1 MISQIPMNDGSATTT
16 SPSRKKGRQIRR
28 STQPRRTTPN
38 AATPSGRR
46 VPTAPRQAAT
56 PGGRRVQRRR
66 HCRRNFLRDLF
77 NFLLFACFLMDRN
90 HSNLMPG
97 MCIVC

>member
-28 STQPRRTTPN
+28 STPPRRTTPRR
-38 AATPSGRR
+38 AAIPNR
-46 VPTAPRQAAT
+46 
-56 PGGRRVQRRR
+56 RRVQRRR
-66 HCRRNFLRDLF
+66 RRNFLRDLF
-77 NFLLFACFLMDRN
+77 NFLLFASFLMDRN

>member
-28 STQPRRTTPN
+28 STPPRRTTPRRH
-38 AATPSGRR
+38 AATPNRR
-46 VPTAPRQAAT
+46 
-56 PGGRRVQRRR
+56 RRVQRR
-66 HCRRNFLRDLF
+66 CRRNFLRDLF